1 MGAIRLHLLK
11 ISAVMEILAVLF
23 FLFIAGMA
31 FFTLIFLSLFLPYW
45 IGSQVYE
52 ALTHNPE
59 KKADTE

>member
-1 MGAIRLHLLK
+1 
-11 ISAVMEILAVLF
+11 MEVLAVLF

-45 IGSQVYE
+45 IGAQLYE

-59 KKADTE
+59 KEAAAEG